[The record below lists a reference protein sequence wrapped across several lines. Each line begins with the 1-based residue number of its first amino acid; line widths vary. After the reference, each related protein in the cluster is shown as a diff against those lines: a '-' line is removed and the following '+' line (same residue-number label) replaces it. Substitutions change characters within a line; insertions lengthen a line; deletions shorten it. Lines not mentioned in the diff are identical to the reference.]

1 MMLGSIAAYAVTYGV
16 TADAVSTVQHPT
28 ITKLKEKSIT
38 RDRRRLKVLNS
49 KLVSES
55 KENTLSTKQLMQD
68 FEKERKTGN

>member
-16 TADAVSTVQHPT
+16 TADAVCTVQHPT

>member
-1 MMLGSIAAYAVTYGV
+1 MMLGSIAAYAVTYSV
-16 TADAVSTVQHPT
+16 TADAVGTVQHPT

-38 RDRRRLKVLNS
+38 RDRRLKVLNS